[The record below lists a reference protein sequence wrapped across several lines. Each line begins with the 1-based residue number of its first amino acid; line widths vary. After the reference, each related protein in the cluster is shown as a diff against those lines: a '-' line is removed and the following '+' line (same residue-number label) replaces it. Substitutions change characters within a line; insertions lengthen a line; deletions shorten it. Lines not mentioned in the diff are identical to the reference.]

1 MMENIVLD
9 TNCLIISLARE
20 SIYYPVWRDFFAGKY
35 VLCYTNEIFAEY
47 GEILA
52 RKMGEEIAANDFP
65 KVDVIGTE
73 KF

>member
-1 MMENIVLD
+1 MIRGSHVFVLPLFNHLIV
-9 TNCLIISLARE
+9 NLI
-20 SIYYPVWRDFFAGKY
+20 

-65 KVDVIGTE
+65 KVDVIGIE

>member
-20 SIYYPVWRDFFAGKY
+20 SIYYPVWRY

-65 KVDVIGTE
+65 KVDVIGIE